1 MKNWAAT
8 AHALLAVFACAALS
22 TGAAA
27 RTLWDDALSCIA
39 RAKDS
44 EAYRAI
50 RDRLPP
56 TDGSAPS
63 AALLANSQVPT
74 DQDVQYL
81 ISFHHQLGQ
90 CRQLVLQAASAQPA
104 SVAAY
109 AQLYADIDAS
119 FGRLVKKEMTWGQYA
134 QAGAR
139 SLAAF
144 RTHSVEANRTLVP
157 LVRSGGVYHLHAI
170 VNGSYRGEFVLD
182 SGASDVSLSRSFLR
196 ILVDNGTITGADMG
210 PVVHYKLADGR
221 TVPGQTF
228 RLRSIQVGDKIA
240 SNVLG
245 SASDGGDA
253 EMLLGQSF
261 LRHFKSWSIDNS
273 RQALVLE

>member
-1 MKNWAAT
+1 MKYSAAM
-8 AHALLAVFACAALS
+8 ALALVSTLACVALS
-22 TGAAA
+22 NGAAA
-27 RTLWDDALSCIA
+27 RTQWDDALSCIA
-39 RAKDS
+39 KAKDS

-50 RDRLPP
+50 KNRLPP

-63 AALLANSQVPT
+63 EVLLANATVPT
-74 DQDVQYL
+74 DQEVQYL
-81 ISFHHQLGQ
+81 NSFHHQLGQ
-90 CRQLVLQAASAQPA
+90 CRQLVLQAASAQP
-104 SVAAY
+104 STVAAY
-109 AQLYADIDAS
+109 AQLYADIDAA
-119 FGRLVKKEMTWGQYA
+119 FARLVRREMTWGQYA

-144 RTHSVEANRTLVP
+144 RTHSVEANRTLIP
-157 LVRSGGVYHLHAI
+157 LVRSGGIYRLHAI

>member
-1 MKNWAAT
+1 
-8 AHALLAVFACAALS
+8 
-22 TGAAA
+22 
-27 RTLWDDALSCIA
+27 
-39 RAKDS
+39 
-44 EAYRAI
+44 
-50 RDRLPP
+50 P

-74 DQDVQYL
+74 DQEVQYL
-81 ISFHHQLGQ
+81 IAFHHHLGQ

-104 SVAAY
+104 TVAAY

-119 FGRLVKKEMTWGQYA
+119 FGRLVQKEMTWGQYA

-157 LVRSGGVYHLHAI
+157 LMRIGGVYPLHAV

-182 SGASDVSLSRSFLR
+182 SGASDVSLSHRFWR
-196 ILVDNGTITGADMG
+196 TLVDNGTITSADMG
-210 PVVHYKLADGR
+210 PVMHYRLADGR

-228 RLRSIQVGDKIA
+228 RLRS
-240 SNVLG
+240 
-245 SASDGGDA
+245 
-253 EMLLGQSF
+253 
-261 LRHFKSWSIDNS
+261 
-273 RQALVLE
+273 